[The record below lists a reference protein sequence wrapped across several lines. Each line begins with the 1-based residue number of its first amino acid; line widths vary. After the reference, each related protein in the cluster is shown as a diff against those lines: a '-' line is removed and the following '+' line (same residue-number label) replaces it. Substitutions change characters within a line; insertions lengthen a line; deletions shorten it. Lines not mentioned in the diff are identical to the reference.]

1 MNKRFNK
8 CPICL
13 TFDKRKANNM
23 CYRCNIKRITRL
35 QYEVNG
41 VNIREDI
48 LDCIGFRH
56 DESVMTLS
64 QLFGDVS
71 YYAIRYHVRILVKEG
86 LVIKVRK
93 KIDKKSRVCLRIK
106 EVNE

>member
-1 MNKRFNK
+1 MNKRFNL

-13 TFDKRKANNM
+13 THDKQKANNM
-23 CYRCNIKRITRL
+23 CYRCNNKRITRL
-35 QYEVNG
+35 QYEING

-56 DESVMTLS
+56 NESVMTLS
-64 QLFGDVS
+64 KLFGDVS
-71 YYAIRYHVRILVKEG
+71 YIAIRYHVRVLVEQG

-93 KIDKKSRVCLRIK
+93 KINKRSRVCLRLVI
-106 EVNE
+106 E